1 MPRRKRTELDHDLLY
16 GRWTIF
22 GEWLTLQ
29 RLLRGL
35 TQNQAAKAIGISR
48 HQWLRYELGARV
60 PKKRMEPMA
69 NVLNID
75 LEKMLDRAGLKVSSK
90 RNAMKNRIGRIYDL
104 LCAGRLE
111 FAMLE
116 LLRLDD
122 RVTGT
127 KSAVGPRW
135 GGLEAT
141 DFSNAVMVINR
152 LPRWRLEIILKL
164 LQERIKDKK
173 DKYEYQVKPDRKNL
187 IRKKRKDVIH
197 WT

>member
-1 MPRRKRTELDHDLLY
+1 M
-16 GRWTIF
+16 
-22 GEWLTLQ
+22 
-29 RLLRGL
+29 
-35 TQNQAAKAIGISR
+35 AK
-48 HQWLRYELGARV
+48 
-60 PKKRMEPMA
+60 
-69 NVLNID
+69 VLNVD

-90 RNAMKNRIGRIYDL
+90 RNAMKNRIARIYDL

-127 KSAVGPRW
+127 TSAIGPRW

-152 LPRWRLEIILKL
+152 LPSPH
-164 LQERIKDKK
+164 
-173 DKYEYQVKPDRKNL
+173 YS
-187 IRKKRKDVIH
+187 
-197 WT
+197 